1 MKKQNLLNL
10 FWISFVITAPSLS
23 YAQGN
28 LESMRQMI
36 FEKTNELRVS
46 AGYSVLR
53 PLDSLMD
60 LAQYHSVNMVEYHFY
75 SHVDHEGL
83 NPIERAEK
91 KGLNPWV
98 KKEGRFYGIAENI
111 AKTPWF
117 ENVIGCGDTRSE
129 FSLTDCMVLGW
140 KNSQPHYKNIL
151 GDYTYLGV
159 GLFFDDS
166 GMVYGTQ
173 NFR

>member
-10 FWISFVITAPSLS
+10 FWISFVITSPSLS

-36 FEKTNELRVS
+36 FEKTNELRVL

-60 LAQYHSVNMVEYHFY
+60 LAQYHSVNMVEHHFY

-83 NPIERAEK
+83 NPIERAKK

-98 KKEGRFYGIAENI
+98 KKEGCFYGIAENI

-151 GDYTYLGV
+151 GDYTFLGV
-159 GLFFDDS
+159 GLFFDES
-166 GMVYGTQ
+166 GMAYGTQ

>member
-10 FWISFVITAPSLS
+10 FWISFVIMSPSLS

-36 FEKTNELRVS
+36 FEKTNELRVL
-46 AGYSVLR
+46 AGYPVLR

-60 LAQYHSVNMVEYHFY
+60 LAQYHSVNMVEHHFY

-91 KGLNPWV
+91 K
-98 KKEGRFYGIAENI
+98 R
-111 AKTPWF
+111 T
-117 ENVIGCGDTRSE
+117 
-129 FSLTDCMVLGW
+129 
-140 KNSQPHYKNIL
+140 
-151 GDYTYLGV
+151 
-159 GLFFDDS
+159 
-166 GMVYGTQ
+166 
-173 NFR
+173 